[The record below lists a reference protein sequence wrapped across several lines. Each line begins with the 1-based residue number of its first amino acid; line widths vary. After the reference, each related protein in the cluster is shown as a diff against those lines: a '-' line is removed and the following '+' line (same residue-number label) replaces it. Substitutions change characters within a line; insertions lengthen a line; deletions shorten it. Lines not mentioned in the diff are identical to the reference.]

1 MMQID
6 ACALDVISTIR
17 FAELDVS
24 LGFMLTSEVYNWTT
38 KREKASLNR
47 MEDFLW
53 LSVWPEKRK
62 YQQLRFYDTEC
73 QPPHLYSFTPKLH
86 ACQSDR
92 CLSYTLVQI

>member
-1 MMQID
+1 MQID
-6 ACALDVISTIR
+6 ACALDVIFTTR
-17 FAELDVS
+17 FAELDMS

-62 YQQLRFYDTEC
+62 YQQLRFFTTRSANLLTC
-73 QPPHLYSFTPKLH
+73 IPLPQSFM
-86 ACQSDR
+86 
-92 CLSYTLVQI
+92 LVRATGV